1 VSGQARS
8 ATSVRRRH
16 VFYLSG
22 FDPKGASYYHALYR
36 EQAALQGEATGA
48 RYTVGPRVRGEGGNS
63 RWAVHYAADGTETD
77 TTFEFVRWDDIVR
90 AHWPRRAWGVLLGSL
105 RGYRAALASVPA
117 LRKVWRVAPRTLVS
131 LAYPAVFWGF
141 GLVLA
146 LGLSWAMHALLA
158 AAGAPALLAVAGAVL
173 ALAAALWGAV
183 ALERRLNT
191 TWLLR
196 IYQFAGD
203 WSRGRIPQLPQ
214 RLDRLAA
221 DIERQLDDPAV
232 DEVLLVGF
240 SVGSLLAASAASRV
254 QQRAQAQGRDLAR
267 FSLLT
272 LGHCIPL
279 LGLMAGAQAY
289 RAELAR
295 LGMDPRVEWADFSSL
310 TDWGSFAGI
319 DPLALCLGPAQPGRP
334 HSPTM
339 LSPRFHLM
347 FDPAVYAQMVRNK
360 RRMHMQYL
368 MAGERP
374 VLYDYFALTAG
385 PLTLAQRLARGAP
398 A

>member
-1 VSGQARS
+1 MNAGV
-8 ATSVRRRH
+8 VRHRH

-36 EQAALQGEATGA
+36 EQAALQGAVTGA
-48 RYTVGPRVRGEGGNS
+48 HYEVGPRLRCEGGNNCWTV
-63 RWAVHYAADGTETD
+63 RCEANGQTTETR
-77 TTFEFVRWDDIVR
+77 FEFVRWDDIVR
-90 AHWPRRAWGVLLGSL
+90 AQWPRRAWGVLLGSL

-131 LAYPAVFWGF
+131 LAYPGVFWT
-141 GLVLA
+141 LLLA
-146 LGLSWAMHALLA
+146 LGLATGFGLYWLLA
-158 AAGAPALLAVAGAVL
+158 AAGVPVAA
-173 ALAAALWGAV
+173 AAAAAALALVAGTWGAV

-203 WSRGRIPQLPQ
+203 WSRGRVPQLPQ
-214 RLDRLAA
+214 RLDQLAA
-221 DIERQLDDPAV
+221 DIERRLDDPAV

-254 QQRAQAQGRDLAR
+254 HQRAEASGRALGK
-267 FSLLT
+267 FSMMT

-279 LGLMAGAQAY
+279 LGLMAGAGAY
-289 RAELAR
+289 RSELAR
-295 LGMDPRVEWADFSSL
+295 LGRDPRIAWADFSSV

-319 DPLALCLGPAQPGRP
+319 DPLALCLGPAGPERP
-334 HSPTM
+334 HAPAM

-385 PLTLAQRLARGAP
+385 PQTLTQRLAHGAVK
-398 A
+398 

>member
-1 VSGQARS
+1 VTGAR
-8 ATSVRRRH
+8 VQRRH

-22 FDPKGASYYHALYR
+22 FDPKGASHYHALYR
-36 EQAALQGEATGA
+36 EQAALQAAVSGSHYE
-48 RYTVGPRVRGEGGNS
+48 VGPRRRCGEGNS
-63 RWAVHYAADGTETD
+63 CWSVHAEASGHRTE

-90 AHWPRRAWGVLLGSL
+90 AQWPRRALDVVLGSL
-105 RGYRAALASVPA
+105 RGYRAALASLGA

-131 LAYPAVFWGF
+131 LAYPAFFWAAALL
-141 GLVLA
+141 LVLA
-146 LGLSWAMHALLA
+146 AVWIGWQALSVSGVAGWLAGIGAA
-158 AAGAPALLAVAGAVL
+158 AAGAALGY
-173 ALAAALWGAV
+173 GAV

-203 WSRGRIPQLPQ
+203 WSLGRIPDLPP

-221 DIERQLDDPAV
+221 DLERALDDPAI

-240 SVGSLLAASAASRV
+240 SVGSLLAASAASRLHR
-254 QQRAQAQGRDLAR
+254 RAEAQGRSLDKLAIV
-267 FSLLT
+267 T

-279 LGLMAGAQAY
+279 LGLMAGADAY

-295 LGMDPRVEWADFSSL
+295 LGRDPRIAWTDFSSL

-319 DPLALCLGPAQPGRP
+319 DPLALCLGPAGPERP
-334 HSPTM
+334 HAPTM

-347 FDPAVYAQMVRNK
+347 FDPAAYAQMVRNK

-374 VLYDYFALTAG
+374 VLYDYFAITAG
-385 PLTLAQRLARGAP
+385 PLALADRLARGSAP
-398 A
+398 